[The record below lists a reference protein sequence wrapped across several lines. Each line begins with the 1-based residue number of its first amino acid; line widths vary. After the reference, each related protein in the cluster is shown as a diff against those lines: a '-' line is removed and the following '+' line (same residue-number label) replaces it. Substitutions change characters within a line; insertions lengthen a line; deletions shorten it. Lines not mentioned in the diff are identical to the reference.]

1 MARPRSIQLAEPVR
15 LHLELDRSSPVPL
28 YFQLAQQIEA
38 AIAGGSVVAGA
49 RLPNEVALSDDLGLA
64 RETVRQAYRQ
74 LMDHGLVARKRG
86 VGTVVMSGY
95 VNRSLGLTSLYD
107 DLRRAN
113 QSPSTTVISHRMVP
127 APTDVAAALQVSA
140 GTSVLAIERVRY
152 AAGAPLGLLR
162 NWLPPAHTDLT
173 ERELTEHGL
182 YQLLRS
188 RGVRL
193 HVASQRI
200 SAAAAPA
207 RDARLIGERRGAT
220 VLTTERTVFDDSGR
234 PVEFGRDTY
243 RSDRYFFEMTAG
255 VSATGSASGRR
266 VEPVARHRSA

>member
-1 MARPRSIQLAEPVR
+1 
-15 LHLELDRSSPVPL
+15 VPL
-28 YFQLAQQIEA
+28 YFQIAQQVEA

-49 RLPNEVALSDDLGLA
+49 RLPNEVALADDLGLS

-113 QSPSTTVISHRMVP
+113 QSPSTTVVSRRVVP
-127 APTDVAAALQVSA
+127 ASEEVADALQVDA
-140 GTSVLAIERVRY
+140 GTRVLAIERVRF

-162 NWLPPAHTDLT
+162 NWLPPAHLDLT
-173 ERELTEHGL
+173 EAELTEHGL

-193 HVASQRI
+193 HVANQRVG
-200 SAAAAPA
+200 AAAAGA
-207 RDARLIGERRGAT
+207 REARLIGERRGAT
-220 VLTTERTVFDDSGR
+220 VLTTVRTVYDDSGR
-234 PVEFGRDTY
+234 PVEYGRDVY
-243 RSDRYFFEMTAG
+243 RADRYFFEMTAG
-255 VSATGSASGRR
+255 VSASGA
-266 VEPVARHRSA
+266 VMDATAVPDARHRSA